1 MALLAL
7 QRISISFYIT
17 LNVLY
22 SFVAFYWSEKK
33 GRKRCP
39 LLFFLPLR
47 CKANSQLTFPETIV
61 WPISGDWL
69 WLSVSATAVV
79 LWRWKFDGLQDEKEE
94 RGEIWFHWQLPYP
107 SSLRWAVDTAR
118 PFWTSGRK
126 TNRTALNLC
135 SSYCCLS
142 SVICVVMA
150 EGGGGSCGEH
160 SGHCVTEVKLK
171 EIDFSISCKYNLYT
185 SALTCDRQHLIL
197 SGRVPANHWGFWKTI
212 WGRSPCVCVCAHTH
226 VGKSCVTPRSQ
237 FWTWLCVCRRGGFGD
252 WRLEEGR
259 WDAEWSEK

>member
-1 MALLAL
+1 MTLLAL

-61 WPISGDWL
+61 WPIRGDWL

-185 SALTCDRQHLIL
+185 SALACDRQHLIL

-212 WGRSPCVCVCAHTH
+212 WGRSPCVCVCVCLCAHTRGEKLCDSSFT
-226 VGKSCVTPRSQ
+226 VLDLAVCV
-237 FWTWLCVCRRGGFGD
+237 
-252 WRLEEGR
+252 
-259 WDAEWSEK
+259 